1 MNKPMHDQSDAIN
14 NLCDAILSLKD
25 REECLRFFDDLCT
38 RKELQSI
45 AQRFEVAKLLA
56 EGKKFNEIVQQTG
69 ASTATIARV
78 NRSLI
83 YDTKGYRR
91 AGHLP
96 QGRPVVPLR
105 SLHRGAALR
114 KTLQR
119 YGGPPCY

>member
-56 EGKKFNEIVQQTG
+56 GESSG
-69 ASTATIARV
+69 ASGAGSMATGPASSDPV
-78 NRSLI
+78 SCEAGTTSTQDSL
-83 YDTKGYRR
+83 DRKS
-91 AGHLP
+91 
-96 QGRPVVPLR
+96 VV
-105 SLHRGAALR
+105 
-114 KTLQR
+114 
-119 YGGPPCY
+119 